1 MAKAEGIIGLPGNIA
16 LWRLLALRGVS
27 LPLQAL
33 EETLL
38 WDFSLD
44 GMVVELRTRGFEAR
58 AVQVS
63 AKELDHLELPTLAQV
78 ENGDWLVMRRRA
90 PGGYLVEQGMG
101 GVEFAPLEMLAL
113 ALTGPALDL
122 GDGLPEKGSLWS
134 RMFSLLPRHRKE
146 LVLAALGALILQALS
161 LVTPW
166 LTGHALDRALP
177 QGASSMLLVLSLGL
191 VLTAFFRAWVGW
203 LKEVTL
209 LVFATRFEASL
220 SKGLLEHLLWLP
232 FRQLQQKTLGELL
245 QAFTGLGAARY
256 ALLNNGLGSVLSA
269 VTAFAY
275 VILMAMTLP
284 GLTALV
290 VGAALL
296 MGLLS
301 VLLGRLQARE
311 QGVEVTAGQAQ
322 RSALVEMFNGLPTM
336 KATGCQDWAI
346 HRWSQRLDMGLR
358 HSLRRERLGLWGEI
372 IQETL
377 TQTLS
382 SVILIWGG
390 YQVLAG
396 ALSLGS
402 LVAFTQL
409 SAGFVAAIVSLARAW
424 VQFMILKPQLRVAEE
439 LLESPRQERPPRKG
453 PDQLPEPLVVEDVW
467 FRYAPQNQWVLQASN
482 LSVEPGALY
491 HLQGP
496 SGSGKSTLLKLVAG
510 LYDPEKGSIS
520 VGGLDPRIASSSMMY
535 LPQFPQLMSGSIQDN
550 LKVFSGGASRSRID
564 DVAAETGLAE
574 WTDTLPMGY
583 QTLLVSGG
591 NNLSGGQ
598 RQLIAIT
605 ALLASDKKLL
615 LLDEA
620 LSNLDWVSRSRIIK
634 SRHFKG
640 RTVLYASHE
649 EILIH

>member
-1 MAKAEGIIGLPGNIA
+1 MAEAERIIGLPGNIA

-44 GMVVELRTRGFEAR
+44 GMVVELRAHGFEAR

-78 ENGDWLVMRRRA
+78 DNRDWLVLRHRA

-101 GVEFAPLEMLAL
+101 GVEYAPLEMLAF

-122 GDGLPEKGSLWS
+122 GEGLPEKGSLWS
-134 RMFSLLPRHRKE
+134 RLFSLLPRHLKE
-146 LVLAALGALILQALS
+146 LVMAALGALILQALS
-161 LVTPW
+161 LVTPL
-166 LTGHALDRALP
+166 LTGQALDHALP
-177 QGASSMLLVLSLGL
+177 QGASSLLMVLSLGL
-191 VLTAFFRAWVGW
+191 VLTAIFRGWVGW
-203 LKEVTL
+203 LKDVTL
-209 LVFATRFEASL
+209 LVFATKFEASL
-220 SKGLLEHLLWLP
+220 SKGLLEHVLWLP
-232 FRQLQQKTLGELL
+232 FRQLQKKTSGELL
-245 QAFTGLGAARY
+245 QAFTGLGAARHS
-256 ALLNNGLGSVLSA
+256 LLNHGLGTVLSA
-269 VTAFAY
+269 ITAFAY
-275 VILMAMTLP
+275 VILMAITLP
-284 GLTALV
+284 SLTALV
-290 VGAALL
+290 VGTALL
-296 MGLLS
+296 MALLS
-301 VLLGRLQARE
+301 ILLGRMQARE
-311 QGVEVTAGQAQ
+311 QGIEVEAGQAQ
-322 RSALVEMFNGLPTM
+322 RSALVEMFSGLATL

-346 HRWSQRLDMGLR
+346 HRWSKRLDVGLT
-358 HSLRRERLGLWGEI
+358 HGLRRERLGLWGEI
-372 IQETL
+372 IQESL
-377 TQTLS
+377 SQTLS

-409 SAGFVAAIVSLARAW
+409 SAGFVAAIVSLAQAW
-424 VQFMILKPQLRVAEE
+424 VLLLTLKPQLRVAEE

-453 PDQLPEPLVVEDVW
+453 PKQLPGALTVDDVW
-467 FRYAPQNQWVLQASN
+467 FRYAPQNPWVLQASR
-482 LSVEPGALY
+482 LRVEPGSLH
-491 HLQGP
+491 HLKGP

-520 VGGLDPRIASSSMMY
+520 VGGLDPRTASRLMMY

-550 LKVFSGGASRSRID
+550 LKVFSGGATQSHLA
-564 DVAAETGLAE
+564 DVASDTGLTE
-574 WTDTLPMGY
+574 WVNTLPMGT

-591 NNLSGGQ
+591 DNLSGGQ
-598 RQLIAIT
+598 RQLLAIT
-605 ALLASDKKLL
+605 ALLASDKQLL

-620 LSNLDWVSRSRIIK
+620 LSNLDWVSRSRIINC
-634 SRHFKG
+634 RQFKD

-649 EILIH
+649 EILSH

>member
-1 MAKAEGIIGLPGNIA
+1 MAETERIIGLPGNIA
-16 LWRLLALRGVS
+16 LWRLLALKGVN

-63 AKELDHLELPTLAQV
+63 AKELDHLELPTLVQV
-78 ENGDWLVMRRRA
+78 ENGDWLVLRLRA

-101 GVEFAPLEMLAL
+101 GVEFAPLEMLTA

-122 GDGLPEKGSLWS
+122 GDGLPERGSLWS
-134 RMFSLLPRHRKE
+134 RMFNILPRHRKE
-146 LVLAALGALILQALS
+146 LALAALGALILQALA

-166 LTGHALDRALP
+166 LTGKALDRALP
-177 QGASSMLLVLSLGL
+177 EGASSMLLMLSLGL
-191 VLTAFFRAWVGW
+191 VLTALFRGWVGW
-203 LKEVTL
+203 LREVTL
-209 LVFATRFEASL
+209 LVFATKFEASL
-220 SKGLLEHLLWLP
+220 SKGLLEHVLWLP

-245 QAFTGLGAARY
+245 QAFSGLGAARHS
-256 ALLNNGLGSVLSA
+256 LLNNGLGTVLSA
-269 VTAFAY
+269 VAAFAY
-275 VILMAMTLP
+275 VILMAMTMP

-290 VGAALL
+290 VGAALT
-296 MGLLS
+296 MGMLS
-301 VLLGRLQARE
+301 LIMGRLQSRE
-311 QGVEVTAGQAQ
+311 QGFEVTVGEAQ
-322 RSALVEMFNGLPTM
+322 RSALVEMFNGLATM
-336 KATGCQDWAI
+336 KATGSQDWAI
-346 HRWSQRLDMGLR
+346 HRWSRRLDRGLA
-358 HSLRRERLGLWGEI
+358 HSLKRERLGLWGEI
-372 IQETL
+372 IQESL
-377 TQTLS
+377 SQTLS

-409 SAGFVAAIVSLARAW
+409 SAGFVAAIVSLAQAW
-424 VQFMILKPQLRVAEE
+424 VLFMTLKPQLRVAEE

-453 PDQLPEPLVVEDVW
+453 PKNLPGPLTVEDVW
-467 FRYAPQNQWVLQASN
+467 FRYSPQNPWVLQASH
-482 LSVEPGALY
+482 LSVEPGALH
-491 HLQGP
+491 HLHGP

-510 LYDPEKGSIS
+510 LYDPEKGNIS
-520 VGGLDPRIASSSMMY
+520 VGGLDPRTASRLMMY
-535 LPQFPQLMSGSIQDN
+535 LPQFPHLMSGSIQDN
-550 LKVFSGGASRSRID
+550 LKVFSGGATQSRLT
-564 DVAAETGLAE
+564 DVASDTGLAE
-574 WTDTLPMGY
+574 WVDTLPMGY

-620 LSNLDWVSRSRIIK
+620 LSNLDWVSRSRIVK
-634 SRHFKG
+634 SRYFKD

-649 EILIH
+649 EILSH